1 MNLKT
6 NLLTWEQFQ
15 KIKTKLLKKMQ
26 ALSQALK
33 SQEARETKVSR
44 KKISKSL
51 EEKEK
56 RKSKKNTR
64 KKKKNLQY
72 SIHL

>member
-1 MNLKT
+1 
-6 NLLTWEQFQ
+6 
-15 KIKTKLLKKMQ
+15 MQ
-26 ALSQALK
+26 ARSQAHK

-72 SIHL
+72 SIPL